1 MPDRTGGLP
10 PLELLLEELLEELLD
25 ELAAV
30 RRPDTAGDSVT
41 TPLVV
46 FLIQYQYCV
55 PATAVVSL

>member
-1 MPDRTGGLP
+1 
-10 PLELLLEELLEELLD
+10 
-25 ELAAV
+25 V
-30 RRPDTAGDSVT
+30 RRPGTAGEFVT

>member
-1 MPDRTGGLP
+1 MPESGGGLP
-10 PLELLLEELLEELLD
+10 PLELLDELLEELLD
-25 ELAAV
+25 ELAAL
-30 RRPDTAGDSVT
+30 RRPGTAGEFVT

>member
-1 MPDRTGGLP
+1 MPDRTGGVP
-10 PLELLLEELLEELLD
+10 PLELLLDELLD

-30 RRPDTAGDSVT
+30 RRPGTAGESVV

-55 PATAVVSL
+55 PGTAVVSL